1 MSVRRNCLLPLAAA
15 AAFLACGAATAA
27 SVSTQALSPLQAQ
40 GARDPYTDGARGARD
55 PYTDGARGARD
66 PYTDG
71 ARGTRDPYT
80 DGGAQ
85 AEAALQASVGPRDPY
100 SDGGMSR
107 SDAPRD
113 RDPYT
118 DGAQAA

>member
-27 SVSTQALSPLQAQ
+27 SVSTQALSPLQAH

-55 PYTDGARGARD
+55 PYTDGGAR
-66 PYTDG
+66 
-71 ARGTRDPYT
+71 
-80 DGGAQ
+80 
-85 AEAALQASVGPRDPY
+85 AEATLQASVGPRDPY
-100 SDGGMSR
+100 SDGGMSG
-107 SDAPRD
+107 SGAPRD
-113 RDPYT
+113 HDPYT

>member
-71 ARGTRDPYT
+71 
-80 DGGAQ
+80 GAQ
-85 AEAALQASVGPRDPY
+85 AEATLQASVGPRDPY
-100 SDGGMSR
+100 SDGGMSG
-107 SDAPRD
+107 SGAPRD

>member
-27 SVSTQALSPLQAQ
+27 SVSEQALSPLQAH
-40 GARDPYTDGARGARD
+40 GA
-55 PYTDGARGARD
+55 
-66 PYTDG
+66 
-71 ARGTRDPYT
+71 RDPYT

-85 AEAALQASVGPRDPY
+85 AEATLQASVGPRDPY

-107 SDAPRD
+107 SSAPRD

>member
-27 SVSTQALSPLQAQ
+27 SVSAPALSSMQPQAH
-40 GARDPYTDGARGARD
+40 
-55 PYTDGARGARD
+55 
-66 PYTDG
+66 
-71 ARGTRDPYT
+71 GTRDPYT
-80 DGGAQ
+80 DGA
-85 AEAALQASVGPRDPY
+85 AHVEATLQARVGPRDPY

-107 SDAPRD
+107 TNGPRD

-118 DGAQAA
+118 DGAQSA

>member
-27 SVSTQALSPLQAQ
+27 SVSTQALSPLQAH

-55 PYTDGARGARD
+55 PYTDG
-66 PYTDG
+66 
-71 ARGTRDPYT
+71 
-80 DGGAQ
+80 GAQ
-85 AEAALQASVGPRDPY
+85 AEATLQASVGPRDPY
-100 SDGGMSR
+100 SDGGMSHPG
-107 SDAPRD
+107 APRD

>member
-27 SVSTQALSPLQAQ
+27 SVSEQALSPLQAH
-40 GARDPYTDGARGARD
+40 
-55 PYTDGARGARD
+55 GARD

-85 AEAALQASVGPRDPY
+85 AEAMLQASVGPRDPY
-100 SDGGMSR
+100 SDGGMSHPG
-107 SDAPRD
+107 APRD